1 MKREKIY
8 TDIDTLGIPKI
19 ISEIKFRIF
28 VDDDERILYR
38 VDAKDVEECIKDG
51 NIPISFE
58 KAGPR
63 RKIFFDPSKTR
74 CAIVT
79 CGGLSPGLND
89 VIRAIV
95 LELYYIYNVKNI
107 IGIRY
112 GLEGFI
118 PEYGHEVLYLEPSN
132 VRDIHQKGG
141 TILGTSRGKQSIE
154 EIVDA
159 LERMNINILF
169 MIGGDGTL
177 TAAYKV
183 YEEVKKRGLKI
194 SIIGIPKT
202 IDNDIHMVD
211 KTFGFDTAVDVAAKV
226 ILGAHS
232 EATGAYN
239 GVGIVK
245 VMGRVSGFIA
255 AAATLALKDVNFCLV
270 PEIDFDLYGESG
282 LLAALKERL
291 IQRRHAVI
299 VVAEGAGQKF
309 FNINIDPTSHENPKL
324 GDIGKFLKEKIEEEY
339 KKEKFPVTVK
349 YIDPS
354 YYIRSVPA
362 NSSDHIL
369 CGYLAQMAVHA
380 AMAGKT
386 GMVISYVNG
395 QFVHVPIKEVIKKRK
410 MLDSEGELW
419 MAVLQSTGQ
428 PPLKNK

>member
-1 MKREKIY
+1 MEEIY
-8 TDIDTLGIPKI
+8 TEIDTLGKAKI
-19 ISEIKFRIF
+19 DSRIRFRMFVNDSER
-28 VDDDERILYR
+28 VLYR
-38 VDAKDVEECIKDG
+38 VNLTDVLKCIKNG
-51 NIPISFE
+51 REPVSFE

-63 RKIFFDPSKTR
+63 RKIYFDPSKTR

-95 LELYYIYNVKNI
+95 LELYYIYNVHNI
-107 IGIRY
+107 VGIKY
-112 GLEGFI
+112 GLQGFI
-118 PEYGHEVLYLEPSN
+118 PDYGHEVVDLKPSR

-141 TILGTSRGKQSIE
+141 TILGTSRGKQDIQ
-154 EIVDA
+154 EIVDS

-177 TAAYKV
+177 TAAYKI
-183 YEEVKKRGLKI
+183 YEEIKKRGLKI

-226 ILGAHS
+226 ITGAHS

-270 PEIDFDLYGESG
+270 PEIDFDLYGENG
-282 LLAALKERL
+282 LLSALKKRL
-291 IQRRHAVI
+291 MDRRHAVI

-309 FNINIDPTSHENPKL
+309 FNLKIDSQSHENPKL
-324 GDIGKFLKEKIEEEY
+324 GDIGRFLKEKIEEEY
-339 KKEKFPVTVK
+339 KRENFPVTIK

-354 YYIRSVPA
+354 YYIRSMPA

-386 GMVISYVNG
+386 GMVISYINN
-395 QFVHVPIKEVIKKRK
+395 QFVHVPIKEVIKRRK
-410 MLDSEGELW
+410 MLDAHGELW

-428 PPLKNK
+428 PSLKNE

>member
-1 MKREKIY
+1 MKEQIF
-8 TDIDTLGIPKI
+8 TEIDTLGKAKI
-19 ISEIKFRIF
+19 ESKVKFKVF
-28 VDDDERILYR
+28 VEDDERVLYR
-38 VDAKDVEECIKDG
+38 VDANYVEKCIKEG
-51 NIPISFE
+51 NKPISFE

-63 RKIFFDPSKTR
+63 KKIFFDPSKTR
-74 CAIVT
+74 CAVVT

-107 IGIRY
+107 VGIKF
-112 GLEGFI
+112 GLQGFI
-118 PEYGHEVLYLEPSN
+118 PEYGHDVLYLEPSN

-154 EIVDA
+154 EIVDS

-177 TAAYKV
+177 TAAYKI
-183 YEEVKKRGLKI
+183 YEEISKRGLKI
-194 SIIGIPKT
+194 SVIGIPKT

-211 KTFGFDTAVDVAAKV
+211 KTFGFDTAVDIAARV

-255 AAATLALKDVNFCLV
+255 AAATLSLKDVNFCLV
-270 PEIDFDLYGESG
+270 PEIDFDLYGEHG

-291 IQRRHAVI
+291 TQRRHAVI

-309 FNINIDPTSHENPKL
+309 FNVKINPNSHENPKL
-324 GDIGKFLKEKIEEEY
+324 GDIGKFLKEKIEEEF
-339 KKEKFPVTVK
+339 KKENFPVTIK

-354 YYIRSVPA
+354 YYIRSIPA

-380 AMAGKT
+380 GMAGKT
-386 GMVISYVNG
+386 GMVVSYLNN
-395 QFVHVPIKEVIKKRK
+395 QFLHVPIKEVIKKRK

>member
-1 MKREKIY
+1 MEKIY
-8 TDIDTLGIPKI
+8 TEIDTLGKAKI
-19 ISEIKFRIF
+19 ESKIRFRMF
-28 VDDDERILYR
+28 VDDEERILYK
-38 VDAKDVEECIKDG
+38 VNLNEVLECIRNG
-51 NIPISFE
+51 REPISFE

-63 RKIFFDPSKTR
+63 KKIFFDPSKTR

-95 LELYYIYNVKNI
+95 LELYYIYNVHNI
-107 IGIRY
+107 VGIKY
-112 GLEGFI
+112 GLQGFI
-118 PEYGHEVLYLEPSN
+118 PEYGHEVLDLKPSN

-141 TILGTSRGKQSIE
+141 TILGTSRGKQDVV
-154 EIVDA
+154 EIVDS

-177 TAAYKV
+177 TAAYKI
-183 YEEVKKRGLKI
+183 YEEIRKRGLKI

-202 IDNDIHMVD
+202 IDNYIHMVD

-226 ILGAHS
+226 ITGAHS

-270 PEIDFDLYGESG
+270 PEIDFDLYGENG
-282 LLAALKERL
+282 LLSALKKRL
-291 IQRRHAVI
+291 MDRGHAVI

-309 FNINIDPTSHENPKL
+309 FNLKIDSKSHENPKL
-324 GDIGKFLKEKIEEEY
+324 GDIGRFLKEKIEEEY
-339 KKEKFPVTVK
+339 KKENFPVTVK

-354 YYIRSVPA
+354 YYIRSMPA

-386 GMVISYVNG
+386 GMVISHVNN
-395 QFVHVPIKEVIKKRK
+395 QFVHVPIKEVIKGRK
-410 MLDSEGELW
+410 MLDVKGELW